1 MFTRM
6 STHERPG
13 QYKPTQ
19 IRTTRSHER
28 FFVSRETMEDD
39 VNWIATALA
48 FALGIAVSGAVVY
61 AYVVISAPP
70 CQQ

>member
-1 MFTRM
+1 M
-6 STHERPG
+6 
-13 QYKPTQ
+13 
-19 IRTTRSHER
+19 
-28 FFVSRETMEDD
+28 SRETMDD
-39 VNWIATALA
+39 DFNWMATALA